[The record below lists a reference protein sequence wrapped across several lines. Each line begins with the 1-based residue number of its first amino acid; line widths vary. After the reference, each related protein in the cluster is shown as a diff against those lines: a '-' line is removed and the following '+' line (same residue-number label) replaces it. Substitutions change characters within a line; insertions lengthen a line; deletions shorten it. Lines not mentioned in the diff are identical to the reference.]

1 MNISGFIHSLKEFAY
16 GLFVLDPLL
25 TMVKMRYHL
34 DLMFITLLYG
44 DMLGIPL
51 ISPIYKLNLLIF
63 YYPLIERWKL
73 EIVKDK
79 DITDKMRG

>member
-1 MNISGFIHSLKEFAY
+1 MI
-16 GLFVLDPLL
+16 
-25 TMVKMRYHL
+25 VKMRYHL

-51 ISPIYKLNLLIF
+51 ISPIYKLNLLVL
-63 YYPLIERWKL
+63 YYPLIEKWKL